1 MEDDPG
7 RQSISGSFSPIDV
20 GEWSGQAYIG
30 PTEKFFTAIVAGD
43 RVAFTKIILEGINV
57 NRRDHVGRT
66 PLQIAILVKQV
77 DLACDLIDAGAR
89 ITARMVDGRT
99 ALHLAAQLDLAV
111 VLRKLLERNAIN
123 KEQVANVESGKGQKG
138 SGRVKDEKEDD
149 AMSESYD
156 DEDGMD
162 VDSERPS
169 SEDDWSSEE
178 SEWPVK
184 KTPAPPKEF
193 GAGPNQN
200 VDMPEDEDNVPDILD
215 VNATDW
221 DHAFTPLSYA
231 ILYGSLPLIEELLM
245 AGADVK
251 LVTQAGYTT
260 PTFHPLTLT
269 ILTEDEDRACRIAE
283 RLLLAGAVSSAA
295 DDDMR
300 TIFYRVVCSKR
311 TKLASTILRCD
322 PNIGA
327 VINFPSLLYSSVDFP
342 LVAAIAGGN
351 YSMLALLLAHGAKV
365 KYTEDDISR
374 AKSVA

>member
-1 MEDDPG
+1 M
-7 RQSISGSFSPIDV
+7 
-20 GEWSGQAYIG
+20 
-30 PTEKFFTAIVAGD
+30 
-43 RVAFTKIILEGINV
+43 
-57 NRRDHVGRT
+57 
-66 PLQIAILVKQV
+66 AILVKEV

-123 KEQVANVESGKGQKG
+123 KEQVANAESGKGGKG
-138 SGRVKDEKEDD
+138 SGKFRDEKEDD
-149 AMSESYD
+149 AMSKSH
-156 DEDGMD
+156 DEDEMD
-162 VDSERPS
+162 VDSELPS
-169 SEDDWSSEE
+169 SEDDWSSDE
-178 SEWPVK
+178 SWPVK
-184 KTPAPPKEF
+184 KTPAPPK
-193 GAGPNQN
+193 AGPNEN

-251 LVTQAGYTT
+251 LVTKAGYIV
-260 PTFHPLTLT
+260 PAFHPLSLT
-269 ILTEDEDRACRIAE
+269 ILTEDEDQACITAE

-327 VINFPSLLYSSVDFP
+327 VINFPSLPYDSVNFP

-365 KYTEDDISR
+365 TYTEDDISR
-374 AKSVA
+374 AKSAA